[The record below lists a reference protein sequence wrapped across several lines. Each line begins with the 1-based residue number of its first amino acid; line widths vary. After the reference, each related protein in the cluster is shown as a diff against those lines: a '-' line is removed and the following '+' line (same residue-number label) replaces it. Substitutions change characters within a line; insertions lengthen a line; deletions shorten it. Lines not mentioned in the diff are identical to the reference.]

1 MSRSQ
6 EPQQSVYFFI
16 TSLTALGVVFG
27 DIGTSPLYTIR
38 ECFHGSHGI
47 PLSEGN
53 ILGVLSLIFWALLL
67 VVSLKYLTVV
77 LRADNRGEGG
87 VLALMALANPGRK
100 MAKLSQR
107 GAIAI
112 GLFGAALLYGDGIIT
127 PAISV
132 LSAVEGLKV
141 ATWLFEP
148 YIVPISLTILVGL
161 FWLQRYGTSAIGIA
175 FGPIIFVWFSVLGL
189 LGFVSIIKSPEVL
202 AAMNPVHAV
211 NYFLENGL
219 HGFPILSSVFLALT
233 GAEALYADMGH
244 FGRKPIKFAW
254 ITVALPGL
262 LLNYFGQGALLLRDK
277 DAIQNPFYLL
287 APDWALLPMV
297 GLATLAAVVASQAMI
312 SGAFSLTRQAV
323 QLGYLPR
330 LVIRHTSS
338 DEIGQIYVPTV
349 NWIMLAATIWLVT
362 TFQSSSNLASAYGI
376 AVSLT
381 MVITTILAFIVARN
395 FWKMSAWTAVPLFG
409 FFLILDLAFFSANF
423 LKVFHGGYVPLVI
436 GAFIFILMTTWKKGR
451 DLLADRL
458 RQVLMTPERFIK
470 QIVPTFPHR
479 LPGTAIFMARNAN
492 LIPAALFHNVKHNQ
506 VLHETVVL
514 LSVRTEEIPHVPLP
528 GRVEVEELDSGFWS
542 VVIHYGFMDTP
553 NVPEA
558 LKLCQPSG
566 LKLDSRTTTYFL
578 SRETLIATAI
588 PGMSIW
594 RENLFGFM
602 NRNAER
608 AANFFKIPSNQLVE
622 IGIQIDL

>member
-1 MSRSQ
+1 MSRNE
-6 EPQQSVYFFI
+6 EPQQSVYFFVM
-16 TSLTALGVVFG
+16 SLTALGVVFG
-27 DIGTSPLYTIR
+27 DIGTSPLYAIR
-38 ECFHGSHGI
+38 ECFDGLHGI
-47 PLSEGN
+47 SLTHNN
-53 ILGVLSLIFWALLL
+53 ILGVLSLIFWGMTLI
-67 VVSLKYLTVV
+67 VSFKYLSVV

-87 VLALMALANPGRK
+87 VLALMSIASLSRKSSKRAQRAMLAL
-100 MAKLSQR
+100 
-107 GAIAI
+107 
-112 GLFGAALLYGDGIIT
+112 GLIGAALLYGDGVIT

-132 LSAVEGLKV
+132 LSAVEGLKI

-148 YIVPISLTILVGL
+148 YIVPISLSILVIL
-161 FWLQRYGTSAIGIA
+161 FWVQRYGTAAIGMA
-175 FGPIIFVWFSVLGL
+175 FGPIIFIWFVVLGL
-189 LGFVSIIKSPEVL
+189 LGLLSIAQTPTILSAL
-202 AAMNPVHAV
+202 NPLCAIR
-211 NYFLENGL
+211 YFSENGL
-219 HGFPILSSVFLALT
+219 AGFPILSSVFLAFT

-254 ITVALPGL
+254 ITVAMPGL
-262 LLNYFGQGALLLRDK
+262 LLNYFGQGALLLRDNS
-277 DAIQNPFYLL
+277 AVENPFYLL

-297 GLATLAAVVASQAMI
+297 GLSALAAIIASQAMI

-338 DEIGQIYVPTV
+338 DEIGQIYIPTV
-349 NWIMLAATIWLVT
+349 NWIMLAATIWLVI
-362 TFQSSSNLASAYGI
+362 TFKSSTNLASAYGI

-381 MVITTILAFIVARN
+381 MVITTILAFIVAKN
-395 FWKMSAWTAVPLFG
+395 FWKMNLSAAVSLFG
-409 FFLILDLAFFSANF
+409 FFLVIDLVFLSANL
-423 LKVFHGGYVPLVI
+423 LKVFHGGYVPLII
-436 GAFIFILMTTWKKGR
+436 GAFILLLMTTWKKGR
-451 DLLADRL
+451 EILADRL
-458 RQVLMTPERFIK
+458 HQVLMTPERFIK

-479 LPGTAIFMARNAN
+479 LPGTAIFMARSIN

-506 VLHETVVL
+506 VLQETVVL
-514 LSVRTEEIPHVPLP
+514 LSVKTEEIPHVPLP
-528 GRVEVEELDSGFWS
+528 GRVEMEDLGHGFWT

-558 LKLCQPSG
+558 LKLCQSNG
-566 LKLDSRTTTYFL
+566 LQFDSRSTTYFL